1 MCSFDAAMSSS
12 SERKYSDGS
21 VYVGEWSSD
30 GQKHGRGRL
39 AYVDKTE
46 YRGQFDR
53 GLHSSSGVLVIPD
66 KYVPHSVS
74 HFNQSINQKELTWS
88 MFMK

>member
-1 MCSFDAAMSSS
+1 MSSS

-53 GLHSSSGVLVIPD
+53 GLHSGSGVLVIPDTSD

-74 HFNQSINQKELTWS
+74 HFNQSIKRN
-88 MFMK
+88 